1 MEEIHYKKTLNY
13 LINIYLKFSKHWI
26 RLIMISKII
35 LKSCRNLSLR
45 LMTKARACKG
55 VGQEGS
61 SQVTSHAPGSVGE
74 CEGID
79 PHTPK

>member
-1 MEEIHYKKTLNY
+1 MIEIHYKKTFNY
-13 LINIYLKFSKHWI
+13 IINIYLKFSKHWI

-35 LKSCRNLSLR
+35 LKSCHNPSLG

-61 SQVTSHAPGSVGE
+61 LQVTSHAPGNVGE
-74 CEGID
+74 CEGIN
-79 PHTPK
+79 PHIPK